1 MPQDP
6 LSLEELGALRRFSTP
21 SIANAIER
29 FNVRPRHHGF
39 TGPEIR
45 CMFPEMPPIV
55 GYASTAIVRAEQPA
69 AAGRG
74 VAVGDYWDF
83 ILSIPAP
90 RIAVIQDIDQPC
102 AIGSFWGEVNGN
114 IPQAPRCLRAL
125 THRGGRRPG
134 GGRALR

>member
-6 LSLEELGALRRFSTP
+6 LSPEELGALRRFSTP

-74 VAVGDYWDF
+74 VAVGDYWVF

-90 RIAVIQDIDQPC
+90 RVAVIHVIDHSQSPDFSVQRLKQLM
-102 AIGSFWGEVNGN
+102 GSFRAG
-114 IPQAPRCLRAL
+114 QAA
-125 THRGGRRPG
+125 GRR
-134 GGRALR
+134 